1 MKINGSAVAQ
11 LSRYGRDMG
20 GVKEQ
25 HGGSRSLTKS
35 ALTLVRSRDGGLSG
49 EVKVGADGKVQLP
62 GGLALQAPAAGG
74 VATHQLSPNQLLVLR
89 ADAKGLVSVST
100 RNLGLAVDEKKGSIK
115 GDVLP
120 TTVEGQK
127 RVEIAGMGSLMAPQ
141 PGKTDAYLLGPD
153 KLLSL
158 KSNDDGTVSV
168 NTKTLGLEAD
178 KKGFKGDV
186 LPVDGKVDIAGKE
199 IDVSGMKPGKTKTK
213 TIKINGKKFKV
224 KLRMNEDGTVSVQG
238 KRKRSFFSKVA
249 GFIGKALSFVGKF
262 APFLAAIPGIGT
274 AVAIASKVISG
285 INAVKGFVQSIKTG
299 NFLGA
304 IGSAASFVGGFANGV
319 VAGIANKISQVTGFA
334 QQALSAFTHGLGNGF
349 LQVVSNGASLLS
361 GGAGLVGANGV
372 ASTAGQVANYA
383 GMADSAAKGNLL
395 PAVAHLANTYG
406 PQAIQELQR
415 RNQPQPE
422 YSFHNGIR
430 FNTRPSASD
439 FGQPF
444 DPSSSNFSAPASHQT
459 SSGRVVSDV
468 EPRRAGLQIPRGGQV
483 VVAQNY
489 RPDYTAMSRVVEEF
503 TRAVNAMNKNGNR
516 FYGGLPL
523 IGNVVD
529 NFRDQYGLGKDK
541 WWKCEDQAP
550 FTAEWINRANIPGVR
565 AGIQWDSGHTWVV
578 VNVGGTQNKDGSWNG
593 GVEMYLD
600 PWANHPG
607 STARPGTPI
616 GTEWNR
622 DMIRSNIEPDAPSF

>member
-11 LSRYGRDMG
+11 LSRYGKEMS
-20 GVKEQ
+20 VKDQ
-25 HGGSRSLTKS
+25 QGGSRSLSKS
-35 ALTLVRSRDGGLSG
+35 QLTVVRSRDGGLFG
-49 EVKVGADGKVQLP
+49 KVKVGADGKVQLP

-89 ADAKGLVSVST
+89 ADAKGVVSVST
-100 RNLGLAVDEKKGSIK
+100 RNLGLAVDQKKGSIK

-120 TTVEGQK
+120 TPVEGQK
-127 RVEIAGMGSLMAPQ
+127 TVEIAGMGSLMAPQ

-158 KSNDDGTVSV
+158 KSNDDGSVSV

-178 KKGFKGDV
+178 KKGNFKGDV

-199 IDVSGMKPGKTKTK
+199 IDVSGLKPGKTMKK
-213 TIKINGKKFKV
+213 TIKINGKKYKV
-224 KLRMNEDGTVSVQG
+224 KLRMNADGTVSVEG

-249 GFIGKALSFVGKF
+249 GFIGKALNFVGKF

-285 INAVKGFVQSIKTG
+285 INAVRGFVDSIKTG
-299 NFLGA
+299 NILGA
-304 IGSAASFVGGFANGV
+304 IGSAASFVGGFAKGV
-319 VAGIANKISQVTGFA
+319 VGSIANKISEVTGFA
-334 QQALSAFTHGLGNGF
+334 QQALSAFKHGLGNGF

-406 PQAIQELQR
+406 PKAIEDLQR
-415 RNQPQPE
+415 RNQPEPK
-422 YSFHNGIR
+422 YSFHGGIL

-439 FGQPF
+439 FGVPF
-444 DPSSSNFSAPASHQT
+444 DPNASNFSSPASSGG
-459 SSGRVVSDV
+459 SSGKVVSDV
-468 EPRRAGLQIPRGGQV
+468 EPRRAGLQIPRGGRV
-483 VVAQNY
+483 EVAQYY
-489 RPDYTAMSRVVEEF
+489 RPDYEAMSRVVGEF
-503 TRAVNAMNKNGNR
+503 KRAVDAMNKNGNR
-516 FYGGLPL
+516 AYGGLPL
-523 IGNVVD
+523 VGNVVD

-578 VNVGGTQNKDGSWNG
+578 VNVGGTQNKDGSWDG

-622 DMIRSNIEPDAPSF
+622 DMIRSNIEPDAPRF